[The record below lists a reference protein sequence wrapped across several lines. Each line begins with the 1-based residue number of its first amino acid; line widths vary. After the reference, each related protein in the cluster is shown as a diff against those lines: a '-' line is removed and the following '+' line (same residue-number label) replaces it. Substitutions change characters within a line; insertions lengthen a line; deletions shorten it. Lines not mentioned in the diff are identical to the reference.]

1 MCNKQITVMKKFFRM
16 VTALSLVA
24 GVLAFTG
31 CTDYED
37 DINGLSERIDALETG
52 TIASVQEQVK
62 ALETSL
68 GSATTAISEL
78 NSTVDGIESTLT
90 GLQGDVDALEGEVG
104 DLGTSVST
112 IEEKIAALES
122 LKGEVE
128 DLATTVEK
136 IKTSLSEDYLTKD
149 EAAAT
154 YATAEAVKALEA
166 RLGTAEGKLDDFTS
180 DLAELRAGLA
190 ALEGKYDSEL
200 KISEVIAKIDAAQA
214 SADAA
219 KAAADK
225 AQADATTALGEV
237 RSLKEALGVYA
248 DAAYIEAALDE
259 KLDIEDFD
267 ATFDAALAEAL
278 ENDGVITEAIAKAID
293 EAVSVVSAKLDEL
306 LGQIPHRLT
315 SLSLIPEF
323 YVDGVETIPVWTM
336 YYNYRSLNAGFS
348 EYVNPT
354 VERDPIILSYQG
366 TEVRYH
372 VSPSGVSNDDIEK
385 PEFVLEKAIELRSA
399 AENNFIEVSD
409 YNIENDE
416 LTVTLTKNYDAG
428 VLLPKENNSIYTAAL
443 KVPISERNL
452 IEGEETEAYVY
463 SEYYKLT
470 EVYATVEIAELR
482 DINNDGVKEYA
493 CVDKNGNHTPYHFSE
508 SFDAATLTE
517 PSIAAR
523 YNEKLDL
530 LSMVTGCMNGMDGDQ
545 YQEITKEKLA
555 ELGLEFQFAIPSKEY
570 LIGENK
576 TNQQAFAQVV
586 DGHYLQSTVPGGFT
600 DNRAA
605 VGRQPIVIALL
616 VDTNSGNLVD
626 AAWFKVIWTDQ
637 TIPATDLGLIK
648 TFEYE
653 LSCNDFSGAMNW
665 EEMNRLILAKI
676 GENGISHELFYDTY
690 RTIKVE
696 TKDNRIL
703 EDGEVSFILDPE
715 FDNSSVLPTTTVAT
729 WTLTVDQIGN
739 VIDKLLAGEKVTY
752 TVDVTI
758 QPDFS
763 DEGQYYAG
771 DIKFQFAVDVVLP
784 ALPAVEDYYPVN
796 WDVEG
801 DLLRVYPLQIDD
813 NYWNG
818 ANSTAVTKTVE
829 YNYPLNRQFVDVD
842 KNGTFLTN
850 ILPTDETPAGAWD
863 CRRWDLQFSASQ
875 NGTNNLYLPT
885 FANRTMLLYADEGT
899 SDGYHLLYGNID
911 AAHIW
916 YTEKGESEAANEAF
930 NWYTNNVDK
939 IELRLPLVDA
949 AKKLLVNNM
958 VTSDAI
964 AKHEAGELTT
974 VTFDIWSR
982 INAHNVYKV
991 ETFDVWYVNPLS
1003 IDANVEGKFTDAQLG
1018 GSKVSIKDAFKKGVL
1033 DFVNNEVAVYPGTG
1047 DPDRLRQ
1054 YYDVKA
1060 PVWGAEKALVNID
1073 KSTNDIDT
1081 SLDAN
1086 DPADAAKMY
1095 LLSETP
1101 NDWSVVP
1108 EGDYLVF
1115 YNRGGAAVTSED
1127 VVIWV
1132 PVTVEHKW
1140 GTWSE
1145 YVPIALKPN
1154 SATTGGEE

>member
-385 PEFVLEKAIELRSA
+385 PEFVLEKAIELKSA
-399 AENNFIEVSD
+399 VENNFIEVSD

-586 DGHYLQSTVPGGFT
+586 DDHYLQSIVPGEFT
-600 DNRAA
+600 DNKAA
-605 VGRQPIVIALL
+605 IGRSPIVIAML
-616 VDTNSGNLVD
+616 VDSKSGNLVD
-626 AAWFKVIWTDQ
+626 AAWFKIVWVDQ

-648 TFEYE
+648 TFTYE
-653 LSCNDFSGAMNW
+653 LSCNNFKGSLDW
-665 EEMNRLILAKI
+665 VEMNSLVFAEI
-676 GENGISHELFYDTY
+676 GENGISHEQFCNAYETVVTD
-690 RTIKVE
+690 
-696 TKDNRIL
+696 TKDDRIKY
-703 EDGEVSFILDPE
+703 DNEVKIVFEYDPNM
-715 FDNSSVLPTTTVAT
+715 DPTTSLLE
-729 WTLTVDQIGN
+729 WDLTVEQIGY
-739 VIDKLLAGEKVTY
+739 VIDRLLAGEKVTY
-752 TVDVTI
+752 TVDVTVLPNAD
-758 QPDFS
+758 Q
-763 DEGQYYAG
+763 GTYYAG
-771 DIKFQFAVDVVLP
+771 DIKFQLAVDVVLP

-818 ANSTAVTKTVE
+818 ANSVDVTKTVE

-875 NGTNNLYLPT
+875 LGTDNMYTPW
-885 FANRTMLLYADEGT
+885 FAGRTGFLYAEEG
-899 SDGYHLLYGNID
+899 SGDGYHLAKGTGD

-916 YTEKGESEAANEAF
+916 WTKPNEDAPENTPY

-939 IELRLPLVDA
+939 IELRLPLNEDA
-949 AKKLLVNNM
+949 KDLLVENM
-958 VTSDAI
+958 ATSAAI
-964 AKHEAGELTT
+964 AANEAGELTT

-982 INAHNVYKV
+982 INDHNVYKV

-1003 IDANVEGKFTDAQLG
+1003 IDANVKGAFTDAQFG
-1018 GSKVSIKDAFKKGVL
+1018 GSKVSIKDAFKKGVI
-1033 DFVNNEVAVYPGTG
+1033 DFVNNEVAVYPGTTG
-1047 DPDRLRQ
+1047 DPEERLRQ
-1054 YYDVKA
+1054 YYEVKEPA
-1060 PVWGAEKALVNID
+1060 WDAKKALVNID
-1073 KSTNDIDT
+1073 KSTNDIDA

-1108 EGDYLVF
+1108 DGDYLVF

-1154 SATTGGEE
+1154 PATTGGEE

>member
-1 MCNKQITVMKKFFRM
+1 MVM
-16 VTALSLVA
+16 ALSLIGGA
-24 GVLAFTG
+24 FAFTG

-37 DINGLSERIDALETG
+37 DINKLNDRLDALETG

-112 IEEKIAALES
+112 IEEKIATLES

-128 DLATTVEK
+128 DLATTVEE

-180 DLAELRAGLA
+180 DLAELRAGLT

-306 LGQIPHRLT
+306 LAQIPHRLT

-323 YVDGVETIPVWTM
+323 YVDGVETIPVWTVV
-336 YYNYRSLNAGFS
+336 YDAKALGADYSG
-348 EYVNPT
+348 YVDPP
-354 VERDPIILSYQG
+354 VERGPVMMGYKGS
-366 TEVRYH
+366 EVRYH

-385 PEFVLEKAIELRSA
+385 PEFVLEKAIELKSA
-399 AENNFIEVSD
+399 VENNFIEVTD

-416 LTVTLTKNYDAG
+416 LTVTVNKKYDSESL
-428 VLLPKENNSIYTAAL
+428 VPERPFIYTAAL

-463 SEYYKLT
+463 SEYYKLA
-470 EVYATVEIAELR
+470 EVYASIEIAALR
-482 DINNDGVKEYA
+482 DLNADLDGKYE
-493 CVDKNGNHTPYHFSE
+493 CGETDLHYHFSE
-508 SFDAATLTE
+508 SFDAAAATK
-517 PSIAAR
+517 PSIAVR
-523 YNEKLDL
+523 YDEKFDL
-530 LSMVTGCMNGMDGDQ
+530 MTAVTGCLNEDLFGNK
-545 YQEITKEKLA
+545 EITKEELA
-555 ELGLEFQFAIPSKEY
+555 ELGLEFQFVIPTKEY
-570 LIGENK
+570 LLGENK

-653 LSCNDFSGAMNW
+653 LSCNDFSGTMNW
-665 EEMNRLILAKI
+665 EEMNRLILANI

-690 RTIKVE
+690 RTIKIE

-771 DIKFQFAVDVVLP
+771 DIKLQLAVDVVLP

-813 NYWNG
+813 NYWKG
-818 ANSTAVTKTVE
+818 ANSADVTKTVE

-982 INAHNVYKV
+982 INAYNVYKV

-1003 IDANVEGKFTDAQLG
+1003 IDANVKGEFTDAKLG

-1060 PVWGAEKALVNID
+1060 PVWGAKKALVNID

-1101 NDWSVVP
+1101 NDWSVVL
-1108 EGDYLVF
+1108 EGDNLVF

>member
-1 MCNKQITVMKKFFRM
+1 M
-16 VTALSLVA
+16 ALSLIGGA
-24 GVLAFTG
+24 FAFTG

-37 DINGLSERIDALETG
+37 DINKLNDRLDALETG

-112 IEEKIAALES
+112 IEEKIATLES

-128 DLATTVEK
+128 DLATTVEE

-180 DLAELRAGLA
+180 DLAELRAGLT

-200 KISEVIAKIDAAQA
+200 KISEVIAKIEAAQA

-278 ENDGVITEAIAKAID
+278 KNDGVITEAIAKAID

-306 LGQIPHRLT
+306 LAQIPHRLT

-323 YVDGVETIPVWTM
+323 YVDGVETIPVWTVV
-336 YYNYRSLNAGFS
+336 YDAKALGADYSG
-348 EYVNPT
+348 YVEPL
-354 VERDPIILSYQG
+354 VERGPVMMGYKGS
-366 TEVRYH
+366 EVRYH

-385 PEFVLEKAIELRSA
+385 PEFVLEKAIELKSA
-399 AENNFIEVSD
+399 VENNFIEVTD

-416 LTVTLTKNYDAG
+416 LTVTVNKKYDSESL
-428 VLLPKENNSIYTAAL
+428 VPERPFIYTAAL

-463 SEYYKLT
+463 SEYYKLA
-470 EVYATVEIAELR
+470 EVYASIEIAALR
-482 DINNDGVKEYA
+482 DLNEDLDGKYE
-493 CVDKNGNHTPYHFSE
+493 CGETDLHYHFSE
-508 SFDAATLTE
+508 SFDAAAATK
-517 PSIAAR
+517 PSIAVR
-523 YNEKLDL
+523 YDEKFDL
-530 LSMVTGCMNGMDGDQ
+530 MSAVTGCLNEDLFGNK
-545 YQEITKEKLA
+545 EITKEELA
-555 ELGLEFQFAIPSKEY
+555 ELGLEFQFVIPTKEY
-570 LIGENK
+570 LLGENK

-690 RTIKVE
+690 RTIKIE

-771 DIKFQFAVDVVLP
+771 DIKLQFAVDVVLP

-818 ANSTAVTKTVE
+818 ANSVAVTKTVE

-850 ILPTDETPAGAWD
+850 ILPTDETPAKAWD

-875 NGTNNLYLPT
+875 LGTDNMYTPW
-885 FANRTMLLYADEGT
+885 FAGRTGFLYAEEG
-899 SDGYHLLYGNID
+899 SGDGYHLAKGTGD

-916 YTEKGESEAANEAF
+916 WTKPNEDAPENTPY

-939 IELRLPLVDA
+939 IELRLPLNEDA
-949 AKKLLVNNM
+949 KDLLVENM
-958 VTSDAI
+958 ATSAAI
-964 AKHEAGELTT
+964 AANEAGELTT

-1003 IDANVEGKFTDAQLG
+1003 IDANVKGEFTDAKLG

-1101 NDWSVVP
+1101 NDWSVVL
-1108 EGDYLVF
+1108 EGDNLVF
-1115 YNRGGAAVTSED
+1115 YNRGGVAVTSED

-1154 SATTGGEE
+1154 PATAGGEE